1 MFIESEHLPELDAL
15 LFRRRLRA
23 SDEKPMFVLH
33 MLIPGDGASDRQT
46 QFETD
51 RRLFLGRNR
60 TYRNPIV
67 FDSDQV
73 QLSGTTGATLDPIMA
88 LARTVTIPAYSNV
101 TLAFITVASNSREQA
116 ITLAQLFRSWD
127 EISRAQ
133 NQLRHISERE
143 LRQLNLKIDDI
154 ARYQVLLSSLWYP
167 NPRFRAPA
175 AVLKSNTKAQSGL
188 WAYGVSG
195 DFPILLVQISGED
208 QLDLVY
214 EVALAHRFWRSRGV
228 STTLAILNQ
237 RDTGYMQELYQ
248 QIHRLLIRTGN
259 ERWLNR
265 HDGIFIL
272 RSEQMTDAD
281 RTLLR
286 SAARV
291 LLDGNMG
298 SLQQQVDKS
307 PVETVFLPSFTAT
320 HDPQSIKDVDVPI
333 NRPENLVFDNGFGGF
348 TDDGR
353 EYQIY
358 LDDTVTLPAPWINV
372 IANPNGGFFVSESGG
387 GFTWAEN
394 SGEHRLTAWRND
406 PVEDMPSEALY
417 IRDEET
423 AEVWSPTPMPAGT
436 PAPYLIRHGAGYS
449 EFEHQSHGLEQTTRF
464 YMAPDAPVKF
474 VRVKFKN
481 TASRPRRITITYY
494 LEWVLGPLR
503 DMTQQYLIPEFDSVL
518 QTMLVH
524 NPYSMEFGEHFAF
537 VTADQAL
544 HGFTSDRTEF
554 IGSKGSLSE
563 PAALKRIGLNS
574 TIEAGRDI
582 CSAVQLHVNLPLD
595 GESEICFIVGSAS
608 SRTAALD
615 LSKHYREPEHIEQAW
630 QKTREDWRHILDS
643 IVVRTPDK
651 AMDLI
656 LPWLLYQTLSCRF
669 WGRSALYQSGGAFG
683 FRDQLQDVM
692 ALVHVRSDL
701 ARAHILRAAQ
711 HQFEEGDVLHWWH
724 PPSGRGV
731 RTRFSDDLVWLP
743 FVVSNYVRASGDDA
757 ILQEEVPFLKGEELP
772 VAS

>member
-1 MFIESEHLPELDAL
+1 
-15 LFRRRLRA
+15 
-23 SDEKPMFVLH
+23 
-33 MLIPGDGASDRQT
+33 
-46 QFETD
+46 
-51 RRLFLGRNR
+51 
-60 TYRNPIV
+60 
-67 FDSDQV
+67 
-73 QLSGTTGATLDPIMA
+73 
-88 LARTVTIPAYSNV
+88 
-101 TLAFITVASNSREQA
+101 
-116 ITLAQLFRSWD
+116 
-127 EISRAQ
+127 
-133 NQLRHISERE
+133 
-143 LRQLNLKIDDI
+143 
-154 ARYQVLLSSLWYP
+154 
-167 NPRFRAPA
+167 
-175 AVLKSNTKAQSGL
+175 
-188 WAYGVSG
+188 
-195 DFPILLVQISGED
+195 
-208 QLDLVY
+208 
-214 EVALAHRFWRSRGV
+214 
-228 STTLAILNQ
+228 
-237 RDTGYMQELYQ
+237 
-248 QIHRLLIRTGN
+248 
-259 ERWLNR
+259 
-265 HDGIFIL
+265 
-272 RSEQMTDAD
+272 
-281 RTLLR
+281 
-286 SAARV
+286 
-291 LLDGNMG
+291 
-298 SLQQQVDKS
+298 
-307 PVETVFLPSFTAT
+307 
-320 HDPQSIKDVDVPI
+320 
-333 NRPENLVFDNGFGGF
+333 
-348 TDDGR
+348 
-353 EYQIY
+353 
-358 LDDTVTLPAPWINV
+358 
-372 IANPNGGFFVSESGG
+372 
-387 GFTWAEN
+387 
-394 SGEHRLTAWRND
+394 
-406 PVEDMPSEALY
+406 
-417 IRDEET
+417 
-423 AEVWSPTPMPAGT
+423 
-436 PAPYLIRHGAGYS
+436 
-449 EFEHQSHGLEQTTRF
+449 
-464 YMAPDAPVKF
+464 
-474 VRVKFKN
+474 
-481 TASRPRRITITYY
+481 
-494 LEWVLGPLR
+494 
-503 DMTQQYLIPEFDSVL
+503 MTQQYLIPEFDSVL

-757 ILQEEVPFLKGEELP
+757 ILQEEVPFLKGEELRP
-772 VAS
+772 DEEERYGFYDSTSETYTLYEHCRRALNRAYVLGRHNLPLMKAGDWNDGMNRVGVEGRGESVWMGWFLHTAMELFEPICRAWEDNLQADQLQQRMTELKSALEASAWDGKWYRRAYYDDGTPLGSVQNDECQIDSLSQSWSVLSGVADENRIESAMNAVRDHLIQRDDRLIQLFNPPFNHTEHDPGYIKGYPPGIRENGGQYTHAAIWAIWAFAAMGKGTFAESLFRLINPIYHSETSEKATHYRVEPYVVVADVYSTPPHTGRGGWTWYTGSSGWMYRLGVEAILGIQRVGTNLRIDPATNAKWESYEVEYRYGETLYKIKVLNPNHVEHGVKKVLLDDKLLESNFVPLVDDGRQRTITVILG